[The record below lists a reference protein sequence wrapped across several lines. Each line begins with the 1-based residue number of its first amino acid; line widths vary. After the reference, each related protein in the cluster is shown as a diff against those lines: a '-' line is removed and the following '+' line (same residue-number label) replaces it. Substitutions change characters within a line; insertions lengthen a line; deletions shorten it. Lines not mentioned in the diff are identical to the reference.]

1 MSDIGIYFG
10 TDTGTTRLI
19 AKKLA
24 KKLDAIVTGKTAAKP
39 LNVNRT
45 GVEQFMAH
53 DSLIL
58 GTPTYGINQL
68 PGKSTNIAEGS
79 WEEFLPLLEGQ
90 DFSGKV
96 VALYG
101 LGDQEKYSGR
111 FVDSMIHLYRFF
123 SERGAGIVGQTDT
136 DGYSFEFSMAVVEG
150 RFVGLVLDQQTQP
163 LLSEERMDRWLADI
177 GPQL

>member
-10 TDTGTTRLI
+10 TDTGTTRLM

-24 KKLDAIVTGKTAAKP
+24 KRLGTGLSLKAAANP

-45 GVEQFMAH
+45 GVEQFMRH

-68 PGKSTNIAEGS
+68 PGKSTHITAGS
-79 WEEFLPLLEGQ
+79 WEEFLPLLEHQ

-96 VALYG
+96 VALFG
-101 LGDQEKYSGR
+101 LGDQQKYSDR
-111 FVDSMIHLYRFF
+111 FADSMIHLYRFF
-123 SERGAGIVGQTDT
+123 SEHGATMIGQTET
-136 DGYSFEFSMAVVEG
+136 IGYSFAHSMAVVDG
-150 RFVGLVLDQQTQP
+150 RFVGLVLDQQSQG
-163 LLSEERMDRWLADI
+163 LLSDERMDSWLANI